1 MQKQE
6 NKIQKPQSSE
16 IRVDFITLLS
26 VLLKKWYMIL
36 IAGMDAGLAIILALL
51 LFSTPDYVSNT
62 TLLILNRESTST
74 VLYSDLEISTKLT
87 NDYGRI
93 VTSRAVLDRVIQE
106 LGLDMSCEELEKR
119 IDVSIPYDTR
129 MIYIY
134 VKAESPKLAYQ
145 IANCLQTVV
154 SDRMAEVMDIE
165 AVNVIDYASIPVYAS
180 SPRYSLYFIAAFLA
194 GAFLMALAIS
204 VLFVTD
210 DRIKSPEN
218 IEELLSLSILA
229 TIPLEHTESGKRRN
243 NQLPWRK

>member
-6 NKIQKPQSSE
+6 NRIEKAKPGE
-16 IRVDFITLLS
+16 IRVDLVTLIFA
-26 VLLKKWYMIL
+26 LLKKWYMIF
-36 IAGMDAGLAIILALL
+36 ICGIDAGLAMLLALM
-51 LFSTPDYVSNT
+51 LFAAPGYVSNT
-62 TLLILNRESTST
+62 TLLILNRESAST

-134 VKAESPKLAYQ
+134 VEAETPKLAYQ
-145 IANCLQTVV
+145 IADCLQTVV
-154 SDRMAEVMDIE
+154 AQRMAEVMDIE
-165 AVNVIDYASIPVYAS
+165 AVNVIDEASVPTYAS
-180 SPRYSLYFIAAFLA
+180 SPRYLLYFIAAFLA
-194 GAFLMALAIS
+194 GAFAAALAIGI
-204 VLFVTD
+204 LFVTD

-218 IEELLSLSILA
+218 IEELLHVSILA
-229 TIPLEHTESGKRRN
+229 TIPLEHTGSERRRRI
-243 NQLPWRK
+243 QSS

>member
-6 NKIQKPQSSE
+6 NGAEKMRSSE
-16 IRVDFITLLS
+16 IRVDLITLIS
-26 VLLKKWYMIL
+26 VLLRKWYMIL
-36 IAGMDAGLAIILALL
+36 IAGIDAGLAILLALL
-51 LFSTPDYVSNT
+51 LFATPDYVSNT
-62 TLLILNRESTST
+62 KLLILNRESAST

-106 LGLDMSCEELEKR
+106 LQLDMSCEELEKR

-134 VKAESPKLAYQ
+134 VKAESPKQAYQ

-165 AVNVIDYASIPVYAS
+165 AVNVIDYASVPTYAS
-180 SPRYSLYFIAAFLA
+180 SPRYLWYFAAAFLM
-194 GAFLMALAIS
+194 GAFLMALVIS
-204 VLFVTD
+204 VIFVTD

-229 TIPLEHTESGKRRN
+229 TIPLESSDSGKRRKK
-243 NQLPWRK
+243 QLPWGK